1 EVPEGALI
9 VRFEFRKLWASQA
22 DEAPAGGASRTDAAG
37 ESQQAGSS
45 SSAEAGAGA
54 AASGGPLVCFAL
66 GSLPLP
72 SDHEPQYESLEA
84 AAKAAGEALSP
95 FGGAMGAVTVE
106 RGQAQ
111 GDGPGAG
118 KGGGGRMVDASA
130 AAAIAAMVGEVWGG
144 GGGKG
149 NGTEAEGGS
158 GLGGRSGGGAGQ
170 SHCALFHST
179 AVFSLPADQVSP

>member
-1 EVPEGALI
+1 MASLPRHVRFFLLPLLLSFASPSLPHPSSLPHSPSSSDPWRTPRRRATLNDDVRRSAIQSEYPNLMKSATASYPNSVVGPYDWTYFPAEVPEGALI

-72 SDHEPQYESLEA
+72 SDHEPQ
-84 AAKAAGEALSP
+84 
-95 FGGAMGAVTVE
+95 
-106 RGQAQ
+106 
-111 GDGPGAG
+111 
-118 KGGGGRMVDASA
+118 
-130 AAAIAAMVGEVWGG
+130 
-144 GGGKG
+144 
-149 NGTEAEGGS
+149 
-158 GLGGRSGGGAGQ
+158 
-170 SHCALFHST
+170 
-179 AVFSLPADQVSP
+179 